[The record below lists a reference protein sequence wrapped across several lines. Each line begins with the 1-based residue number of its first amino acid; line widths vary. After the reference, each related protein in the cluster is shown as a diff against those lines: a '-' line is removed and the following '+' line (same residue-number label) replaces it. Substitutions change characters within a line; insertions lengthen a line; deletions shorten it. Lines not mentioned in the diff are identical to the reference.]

1 MVNRPSKA
9 QLLFVLNILLYGLM
23 YLSIPGIVEWFTIQY
38 PAITIWHVNGGV
50 WEIYKRFI
58 STDVATCAASV
69 TFALGM
75 IAGTMSSVLILMS
88 KREAK

>member
-1 MVNRPSKA
+1 MVSRPSRR
-9 QLLFVLNILLYGLM
+9 QLLFALNITLFTLAF
-23 YLSIPGIVEWFTIQY
+23 LSIPVIVEYFAIQY

-58 STDVATCAASV
+58 STDVATCAATV

-75 IAGTMSSVLILMS
+75 IVGTMSSFLILMS
-88 KREAK
+88 REAQ